1 MKDFEH
7 NKKEE
12 LSHAVKPGAG
22 GKPQNYDPTTG
33 RFAPNW
39 GSIKDQGEK
48 INTSTT
54 TAASTTNRLAS
65 GTKYNKKARHMSDDE
80 LQKAISRME
89 LEQHYSR
96 LNPSTTSKGASA
108 ASNVLSAIG
117 SVAAVAASVATVA
130 LAVKE
135 FKKP

>member
-1 MKDFEH
+1 MKNFECDG
-7 NKKEE
+7 KEE
-12 LSHAVKPGAG
+12 LLHAVKPGAG

-39 GSIKDQGEK
+39 GSIKSQGEA

-54 TAASTTNRLAS
+54 TASTATSRLAT
-65 GTKYNKKARHMSDDE
+65 GTQYNKKAKSMSDEE
-80 LQKAISRME
+80 LRKAIARME

-108 ASNVLSAIG
+108 ASNILTTIG

-135 FKKP
+135 FKK